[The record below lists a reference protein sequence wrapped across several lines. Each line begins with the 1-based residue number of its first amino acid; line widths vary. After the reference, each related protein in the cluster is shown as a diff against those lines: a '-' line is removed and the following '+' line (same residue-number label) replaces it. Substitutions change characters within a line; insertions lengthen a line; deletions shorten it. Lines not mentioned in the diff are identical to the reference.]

1 MEKESNFVELP
12 PATRIWAVGSIHSN
26 LDSFNSIKEFIIKN
40 FKKGDKL
47 IFLGNVIGLGDN
59 SKEVISS
66 INDLRL
72 NLMSKFFKTVDIVFL
87 RGAQEEM
94 FSKLLQLQIAP
105 NPVEIIEWMFEHGVD
120 KTLNSYGFSKDET
133 RSIASSGT
141 VSISRWTSKL
151 NKSIMNN
158 MGHKEFFLNLKHA
171 AYSSTKKF
179 FL

>member
-72 NLMSKFFKTVDIVFL
+72 NLMSKF
-87 RGAQEEM
+87 
-94 FSKLLQLQIAP
+94 
-105 NPVEIIEWMFEHGVD
+105 
-120 KTLNSYGFSKDET
+120 
-133 RSIASSGT
+133 
-141 VSISRWTSKL
+141 
-151 NKSIMNN
+151 
-158 MGHKEFFLNLKHA
+158 
-171 AYSSTKKF
+171 
-179 FL
+179 